1 MIPLR
6 ILLINTKVPK
16 NTKLQVANVRK
27 VVNSLPQITEN
38 ILSAMDQVAIQ
49 CLDTLTILSE
59 SSSKSTL
66 GKKYIDGNKNEDNS
80 LPLYQ
85 KLEVRTIKYVSVRP
99 LTLRKMQISS
109 IS

>member
-27 VVNSLPQITEN
+27 VVDSLPQISEN
-38 ILSAMDQVAIQ
+38 ILTAMDQVAIQ

-59 SSSKSTL
+59 SSANSNR
-66 GKKYIDGNKNEDNS
+66 GRKYIDGNKDEANS

-85 KLEVRTIKYVSVRP
+85 KLEVRTMKYVSVR
-99 LTLRKMQISS
+99 S
-109 IS
+109 